1 MPKQQIVLQQKTT
14 TMDVKPSI
22 SVDEIAAQ
30 IFIKSYMDTA
40 GLITE
45 HLAVRAY
52 EAADAFMSVASQ
64 R

>member
-1 MPKQQIVLQQKTT
+1 MAKQNMVPQQKST
-14 TMDVKPSI
+14 TMDSQPSI

-40 GLITE
+40 GRTAD
-45 HLAVRAY
+45 HLAVKAY
-52 EAADAFMSVASQ
+52 EAAEAFASVASQ